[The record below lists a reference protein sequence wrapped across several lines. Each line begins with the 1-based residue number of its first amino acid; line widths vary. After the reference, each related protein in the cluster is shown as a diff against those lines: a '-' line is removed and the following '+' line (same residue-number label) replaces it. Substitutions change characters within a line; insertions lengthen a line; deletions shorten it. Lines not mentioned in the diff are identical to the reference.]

1 MVAKLFPV
9 VLVIGLTIWVAQV
22 QSQLLTG
29 TPLEFPSPP
38 KHRTQKKNRA
48 TAPVES
54 AALPSEVESP
64 AASPKPKRTLKRTA
78 AAVSPSATPTPVPTA
93 TPRKFRLRFPNF
105 FKRKRS
111 AARRSSRRE
120 YSACKWKWCCGRG
133 QLYAAMIPAR

>member
-29 TPLEFPSPP
+29 TPLEFPSLP
-38 KHRTQKKNRA
+38 KHRTQKRTEA
-48 TAPVES
+48 TPPVES

-64 AASPKPKRTLKRTA
+64 AASPKPKRTLKRTT

-111 AARRSSRRE
+111 P
-120 YSACKWKWCCGRG
+120 SAS
-133 QLYAAMIPAR
+133 PAGGNTAPASGSGAEAGANSTPR